1 MKIRELTQAWERT
14 AKGRVTRDSYAVHL
28 TLEDAARLEAL
39 HEMYPKRQIE
49 DIITDLLG
57 AALEE
62 LEASLPYRAGKE
74 VIAVDEMGDPLY
86 KDEGPTPR
94 YLERAAS
101 TCRSWSSVS
110 KKPSTERVIRARDAA
125 PLQALLLGLV
135 PQGVEFIQ
143 GALGNGRALLS

>member
-28 TLEDAARLEAL
+28 TLEDAARLEPL
-39 HEMYPKRQIE
+39 DEMYPKRQIE

-94 YLERAAS
+94 YLELSRKHLQEL
-101 TCRSWSSVS
+101 V
-110 KKPSTERVIRARDAA
+110 ER
-125 PLQALLLGLV
+125 Q
-135 PQGVEFIQ
+135 QETQ
-143 GALGNGRALLS
+143 H

>member
-1 MKIRELTQAWERT
+1 MKIRELTQAWEKTAKGYTPAYGLCWGCRHKRQNETEGGTMKIRELTQAWEKT

-94 YLERAAS
+94 YLELSRKHLQEL
-101 TCRSWSSVS
+101 V
-110 KKPSTERVIRARDAA
+110 ER
-125 PLQALLLGLV
+125 Q
-135 PQGVEFIQ
+135 QETQ
-143 GALGNGRALLS
+143 H